1 MPTTRT
7 DPFSIRLPTD
17 LENRLYAVIAATG
30 CEVTKSGLIA
40 RALATYFALLDAC
53 PTLLEGYDRS
63 LDRSV
68 TQEAPLSHMEDE

>member
-1 MPTTRT
+1 MPATRT

-40 RALATYFALLDAC
+40 RALAAYFALLDAC
-53 PTLLEGYDRS
+53 PAMLEGYDRS
-63 LDRSV
+63 KDKSV
-68 TQEAPLSHMEDE
+68 THFDPLSHMEDE